1 MKQKKLNPLI
11 GVLLTSATV
20 FIAYLCLCS
29 CDGRKI
35 EPDTITYVTFANNS
49 GHKVSVA
56 FEGAAPWC
64 KVEDFSIESYE
75 KVSFSYEGL
84 GIDLF
89 KAVVT
94 YDNKTS
100 IVHARSEEPIAEG
113 FRNICYTDSTWWE
126 RLFEQ
131 NAGYKAYYTFTFEE
145 SDYTFALNH
154 R

>member
-1 MKQKKLNPLI
+1 M
-11 GVLLTSATV
+11 
-20 FIAYLCLCS
+20 
-29 CDGRKI
+29 
-35 EPDTITYVTFANNS
+35 
-49 GHKVSVA
+49 VSVA

-131 NAGYKAYYTFTFEE
+131 NAGYKAYYSFTFEE